1 VEPTRLGRIRSR
13 AGTVIRCTLAA
24 RRDTGSFRAQT
35 VGSAK
40 PAAIGSEG
48 SKTRHALSRLA
59 TIEPI
64 EARSSRSKTLS
75 SRNKTEATE
84 DGQP

>member
-1 VEPTRLGRIRSR
+1 MRLGRIRSR
-13 AGTVIRCTLAA
+13 DGTVIRCTLAA
-24 RRDTGSFRAQT
+24 KRDTGSFRA
-35 VGSAK
+35 G
-40 PAAIGSEG
+40 IGTEG

-84 DGQP
+84 DGQA